1 MTQINFPANPA
12 TGDIKAAENG
22 LQYSFDG
29 VKWVSQGAY
38 ATGVQDIVKLDSIS
52 SQFNGVNN
60 SFNLTTAGGSLVFP
74 LNAESLIISLGGVI
88 QEPQVAYTV
97 DTETGVITFASA
109 PAANTTFY
117 GIIHSRLSMSSASVT
132 LGDGAVTNAKV
143 NTTAAIDASKLSF
156 TQTGTGAAA
165 RTIDSKLK
173 DFISVKDFG
182 AVGNGTTDDTTAIQA
197 AITYAADTRSG
208 ATVFLPAGQYLITDV
223 IRLYGGVT
231 LQGDTSGDIYGL
243 HENIAGTPRGT
254 EILLST
260 TLPTARVWTDIG
272 SAGTA
277 VGTLDTSTTYRVG
290 VAAIGKSLTI
300 RDLAIQSG
308 GSSDGTGCWDILLF
322 TGGATRFS
330 MENVELRGY
339 TNKAGWYADATW
351 GASQSGG
358 VTPLTQYHIDNYGW
372 TFVPG
377 RNNNEMTLKD
387 CMIQAG
393 QWGIYMKGSE
403 RTAITSSN
411 SIYSYGGFSDLAC
424 FGVRVGNKPTGTA
437 GSYDRNS
444 GSYYR
449 DLIENF
455 QNRYWYGC
463 SFRSTSGNAIY
474 LDRGREEY
482 FIGCYGESRADR
494 VAGIAKTYT
503 VDTLAVVDKIH
514 QGRWDSNNPRE
525 HRIYLSQSTRIDPL
539 TDGVGRN
546 VWSAITGSTV
556 TAFSYGFD
564 SSVNHPYISVND
576 SDLTGTISAGQTLTQ
591 ATDAGL
597 GLHLYATDRAE
608 KTLVLGQSSF
618 QYGNP
623 TQHNFIG
630 LNSVNFTGNFRTEGL
645 ETTGSKTYLG
655 AEDTVDINCEKGTQ
669 LNLYLNKFLTN
680 GATQSRIRF
689 TTDGLEP
696 YTDLNANLSL
706 GQSDRKWKDVY
717 ALNVNG
723 TTFTGTTGNITTV
736 NGTTVNIASKGS
748 LKLSASEPDSNND
761 GKIVI
766 DGEANHTGLLFHASD
781 VRPRDN
787 GVVVDNSI
795 DLGDGSARF
804 DDIFATNT
812 TISTSDENEKQDI
825 RDATDAEK
833 KVAVAIKSLFKMFK
847 WKSAV
852 TAKGDDARLHFGVI
866 AQNVETAFKN
876 EGLDPEKY
884 ALFCKDTW
892 TDNDG
897 NEQVRL
903 GVRYCELLAFVI
915 STL

>member
-1 MTQINFPANPA
+1 MALNFPSSPS
-12 TGDIKAAENG
+12 TGDVHNASNG
-22 LQYSFDG
+22 LQYHFDG

-38 ATGVQDIVKLDSIS
+38 NTSTI
-52 SQFNGVNN
+52 N
-60 SFNLTTAGGSLVFP
+60 T
-74 LNAESLIISLGGVI
+74 LN
-88 QEPQVAYTV
+88 
-97 DTETGVITFASA
+97 
-109 PAANTTFY
+109 
-117 GIIHSRLSMSSASVT
+117 
-132 LGDGAVTNAKV
+132 
-143 NTTAAIDASKLSF
+143 F
-156 TQTGTGAAA
+156 TQTGTGAVS
-165 RTIDSKLK
+165 RSVQNKLE
-173 DFISVKDFG
+173 DVVSVKDFG
-182 AVGNGTTDDTTAIQA
+182 AVGNGTTDDTAAIQA
-197 AITYAADTRSG
+197 AIDYAAANALG
-208 ATVFLPAGQYLITDV
+208 ATIFLPAGRYLITDA
-223 IRLYGGVT
+223 IRVLAGVT

-243 HENIAGTPRGT
+243 HENIAGSPRGT

-277 VGTLDTSTTYRVG
+277 VGTLDTSITYRVG
-290 VAAIGKSLTI
+290 VAAIGKGITI

-322 TGGATRFS
+322 TGAATRFS

-351 GASQSGG
+351 GATQSGG
-358 VTPLTQYHIDNYGW
+358 IAPLTQYHIDNYGF

-377 RNNNEMTLKD
+377 RNNNEITLKD

-576 SDLTGTISAGQTLTQ
+576 TDYVTPDISATYGRSGTTVTITKSSHNLVSGNSITADFDGGATDGTYTITKVDDNTFTLTDSASGTISTGTALTYKALISAGQVLTQ

-608 KTLVLGQSSF
+608 KTFMLGQSSF

-623 TQHNFIG
+623 TEHNFISSDT
-630 LNSVNFTGNFRTEGL
+630 LNISGNFRTEGL
-645 ETTGSKTYLG
+645 ETTGAKAYLG
-655 AEDTVDINCEKGTQ
+655 AEDLVDINCEHDTQ
-669 LNLYLNKFLTN
+669 LNFYLNKFLTN

-696 YTDLNANLSL
+696 YTDLNPNLSL
-706 GQSDRKWKDVY
+706 GQSDRQWKDIY
-717 ALNVNG
+717 FNG
-723 TTFTGTTGNITTV
+723 NLKDTGTTIGETSTFTPILKGE
-736 NGTTVNIASKGS
+736 GTAGTPTYTNQVGYLIKGLTENTLFFRIKISNKGGMAGDLEIDYSAAGVSNPTIASSPNTGGFIPGVIS
-748 LKLSASEPDSNND
+748 GLTGLSA
-761 GKIVI
+761 
-766 DGEANHTGLLFHASD
+766 
-781 VRPRDN
+781 
-787 GVVVDNSI
+787 
-795 DLGDGSARF
+795 GD
-804 DDIFATNT
+804 
-812 TISTSDENEKQDI
+812 Q
-825 RDATDAEK
+825 
-833 KVAVAIKSLFKMFK
+833 
-847 WKSAV
+847 
-852 TAKGDDARLHFGVI
+852 VI
-866 AQNVETAFKN
+866 AQTEVGGSIINLKVNQHTGQTDLEASDIADAFEIRFTVKI
-876 EGLDPEKY
+876 PK
-884 ALFCKDTW
+884 
-892 TDNDG
+892 
-897 NEQVRL
+897 
-903 GVRYCELLAFVI
+903 I
-915 STL
+915 

>member
-1 MTQINFPANPA
+1 MTILNFPAAPA
-12 TGDIKAAENG
+12 SGATHNAANG
-22 LQYSFDG
+22 LQYTYDG
-29 VKWVSQGAY
+29 VKWTSQGAY
-38 ATGVQDIVKLDSIS
+38 ATGATDVLKLDSIA
-52 SQFNGVNN
+52 SQFNGTLT
-60 SFNLTTAGGSLVFP
+60 SFNLTANSVGLNPS
-74 LNAESLIISLGGVI
+74 NAESLTISLNGVI
-88 QEPQVAYTV
+88 QEPQTAYTINSA
-97 DTETGVITFASA
+97 TGVITFASA
-109 PAANTTFY
+109 PPAGATFY
-117 GIIHSRLSMSSASVT
+117 GVLQSSLP
-132 LGDGAVTNAKV
+132 LGSLAATNVSYTPTGTAAVT
-143 NTTAAIDASKLSF
+143 
-156 TQTGTGAAA
+156 
-165 RTIDSKLK
+165 RTVDSKLK
-173 DFISVKDFG
+173 DVISVKDFG
-182 AVGNGTTDDTTAIQA
+182 AKGDGTTDDTAAIQA
-197 AITYAADTRSG
+197 AIDYAAANALG
-208 ATVFLPAGQYLITDV
+208 AAIFLPAGRYLITDA
-223 IRLYGGVT
+223 IRVLAGVT

-243 HENIAGTPRGT
+243 HENIAGSPRGT

-290 VAAIGKSLTI
+290 VAAIGKGITI

-322 TGGATRFS
+322 TGAATRFS

-351 GASQSGG
+351 GATQSGG
-358 VTPLTQYHIDNYGW
+358 IAPLTQYHIDNYGF

-377 RNNNEMTLKD
+377 RNNNEITLKD

-424 FGVRVGNKPTGTA
+424 FGVRVGNKPKGTA

-463 SFRSTSGNAIY
+463 SFRSASGNAVY
-474 LDRGREEY
+474 LDRGRDEY

-514 QGRWDSNNPRE
+514 EGRWDTNNPRQ

-539 TDGVGRN
+539 IDGVGRTQ
-546 VWSAITGSTV
+546 WSNGAGATA

-564 SSVNHPYISVND
+564 SSVNHPYISVD
-576 SDLTGTISAGQTLTQ
+576 DTDLSGTISAGQTLTQ
-591 ATDAGL
+591 ATGAGL
-597 GLHLYATDRAE
+597 GLHFYATDRAE
-608 KTLVLGQSSF
+608 KTFMLGQTAF

-623 TQHNFIG
+623 NQHNFIG
-630 LNSVNFTGNFRTEGL
+630 SDSSTITGNFRTEGL
-645 ETTGSKTYLG
+645 ETTGAKAYLG
-655 AEDTVDINCEKGTQ
+655 AQSSVDINCEGDPVNGTQ

-706 GQSDRKWKDVY
+706 GQSDKQWKDIY
-717 ALNVNG
+717 FSGNLKD
-723 TTFTGTTGNITTV
+723 TGTTIGETSTFAPVLRGQTTA
-736 NGTTVNIASKGS
+736 GTPTYSNQVGTLIKGLTENTLFFRIKISNKGGMAGDLEIDYTAAGVSNPTIASS
-748 LKLSASEPDSNND
+748 PN
-761 GKIVI
+761 
-766 DGEANHTGLLFHASD
+766 TGGFI
-781 VRPRDN
+781 P
-787 GVVVDNSI
+787 
-795 DLGDGSARF
+795 
-804 DDIFATNT
+804 
-812 TISTSDENEKQDI
+812 
-825 RDATDAEK
+825 
-833 KVAVAIKSLFKMFK
+833 
-847 WKSAV
+847 
-852 TAKGDDARLHFGVI
+852 GVI
-866 AQNVETAFKN
+866 ADLT
-876 EGLDPEKY
+876 GLSAGDQVIAQTVVGQSYINLKVNRH
-884 ALFCKDTW
+884 TGQ
-892 TDNDG
+892 TDLEASDIG
-897 NEQVRL
+897 DDFEIRVT
-903 GVRYCELLAFVI
+903 VKI
-915 STL
+915 PKI

>member
-29 VKWVSQGAY
+29 DKWVSQGAY
-38 ATGVQDIVKLDSIS
+38 ATGVQDIAKLDSIS

-60 SFNLTTAGGSLVFP
+60 SFNLIANGSRVFP
-74 LNAESLIISLGGVI
+74 LNAESILISLGGVI

-117 GIIHSRLSMSSASVT
+117 GIIHSRLSISSA
-132 LGDGAVTNAKV
+132 LGDGTVTNAKV
-143 NTTAAIDASKLSF
+143 NATAAIDASKLSF
-156 TQTGTGAAA
+156 TQTGTGAVA

-243 HENIAGTPRGT
+243 HENIAGSPRGT

-260 TLPTARVWTDIG
+260 TLPTPRVWTDIG

-351 GASQSGG
+351 GANQSGG

-377 RNNNEMTLKD
+377 RNNNEITLKD

-444 GSYYR
+444 GCYYR

-463 SFRSTSGNAIY
+463 SFRSASGNAVY
-474 LDRGREEY
+474 LDRGRDEY

-503 VDTLAVVDKIH
+503 VDTLAVVDKTH
-514 QGRWDSNNPRE
+514 EGTWDTNNPRQ

-539 TDGVGRN
+539 IDGVGRTS
-546 VWSAITGSTV
+546 WSNGAGATA

-564 SSVNHPYISVND
+564 SSVNHPYISVD
-576 SDLTGTISAGQTLTQ
+576 DTDLSGTISAGQTLTQ

-608 KTLVLGQSSF
+608 KTFMIGQISF
-618 QYGNP
+618 QFGNP
-623 TQHNFIG
+623 NQHNFIG
-630 LNSVNFTGNFRTEGL
+630 SDSSNITGNFRTEGL
-645 ETTGSKTYLG
+645 ETTGAKAYLG
-655 AEDTVDINCEKGTQ
+655 AENSVDINCEKGTQ
-669 LNLYLNKFLTN
+669 LNLYLNKYETN
-680 GATQSRIRF
+680 GATVSRIRF

-696 YTDLNANLSL
+696 YTNLNANLSL
-706 GQSDRKWKDVY
+706 GQSDRQWKDVY
-717 ALNVNG
+717 AK
-723 TTFTGTTGNITTV
+723 TINID
-736 NGTTVNIASKGS
+736 NKGS

-866 AQNVETAFKN
+866 AQSVETAFKN

-892 TDNDG
+892 TDNNG

-915 STL
+915 SAL